1 MVDDGIATADAR
13 VTTTSNTDRP
23 TMPPFGWAG
32 DFFTVGTTGTNG
44 KTSTTC
50 MHAAIVAAAGRGV
63 LMINTLGYHL
73 DGVELTDVPK
83 SLAGVHEAFR
93 RAHAAG
99 VRDAAVEVTSKALA
113 EGYAKRWRF
122 DLAVFTNLSP
132 DHLKTHGTWEHYLA
146 SKAQL
151 FVHLGPGRTAV
162 LNAGDQHALL
172 IDRAMPPDLLR
183 RWFHA
188 PTRGPVLCEPDL
200 AAASIDVSASGTVV
214 TLAPSALAER
224 LGGELRLRMVG
235 DVFAENA
242 MAAALAADARGI
254 DPTAIVAGLAACPS
268 VAGRFEVMHLEPV
281 IAVDYAHSPDALE
294 RTCDAARKLGSGRVI
309 VVFGAGGSSTPQK
322 REPMGIAVGE
332 RADVAIITNDNPRR
346 EDPQAIANALAAG
359 VRRGGR
365 AVIHVELDRAKAI
378 EHAIAM
384 ARPGD
389 VVVIAGKGHER
400 GQIVGDVVH
409 PFSDADEVRRV
420 LGGSP

>member
-1 MVDDGIATADAR
+1 
-13 VTTTSNTDRP
+13 
-23 TMPPFGWAG
+23 
-32 DFFTVGTTGTNG
+32 
-44 KTSTTC
+44 
-50 MHAAIVAAAGRGV
+50 MHAAIVTAAGRGV
-63 LMINTLGYHL
+63 LMINTLGYHI
-73 DGVELTDVPK
+73 DGVVLSDLPK

-93 RAHAAG
+93 RAHG
-99 VRDAAVEVTSKALA
+99 LGIRDAAVEVTSKALA

-162 LNAGDQHALL
+162 LNAGDVHATL
-172 IDRAMPPDLLR
+172 IDRAMPSDLLR

-188 PTRGPVLCEPDL
+188 PHRGPALCPPDL
-200 AAASIDVSASGTVV
+200 AARSIDVSASGTAV
-214 TLAPSALAER
+214 TLEPSPLAEK
-224 LGGELRLRMVG
+224 LGGALQLRMVG

-254 DPTAIVAGLAACPS
+254 EAHAIVTGLAACPS
-268 VAGRFEVMHLEPV
+268 VAGRFEVLHPDPIV
-281 IAVDYAHSPDALE
+281 AVDYAHSPDALE
-294 RTCDAARKLGSGRVI
+294 RTCDAARKLAAARVI
-309 VVFGAGGSSTPQK
+309 VVFGAGGNSTPSK
-322 REPMGIAVGE
+322 REPMGLAVGQ
-332 RADVAIITNDNPRR
+332 RADVAWITNDNPRR
-346 EDPQAIANALAAG
+346 EDPATIAGALADG

-365 AVIHVELDRAKAI
+365 AEVHVELDRGKAI
-378 EHAIAM
+378 ERAIAM

-400 GQIVGDVVH
+400 GQIVGDVEL

-420 LGGSP
+420 LGGAS